1 MEYAEFVAK
10 KNVDIAAGNVIT
22 SLQEGEEVADPIICS
37 LLKRTYELYDGNKG
51 DLLCLA
57 IQTQKYV
64 AAIQLMDYNT
74 LSTDEEIVES
84 LNLSIENF
92 HGEEDL
98 KLLQE
103 ESKGDIIH
111 EKMIVEKTANL
122 RALNILKERYLG
134 NQRVR

>member
-1 MEYAEFVAK
+1 
-10 KNVDIAAGNVIT
+10 
-22 SLQEGEEVADPIICS
+22 
-37 LLKRTYELYDGNKG
+37 
-51 DLLCLA
+51 
-57 IQTQKYV
+57 
-64 AAIQLMDYNT
+64 MDYNT
-74 LSTDEEIVES
+74 LSTDEEVVES